1 MDINDTISDWVEDV
15 NILDMKQ
22 PSEWENVDQELF
34 TAQYSYIKLGL
45 LLTKIRN
52 TCGWKYCAS
61 KFDSFKTWCQSR
73 INLNVWQANQY
84 IDAAEIALYL
94 IGTGVKVLPKNLS
107 QCLALRKAYQ
117 AEESYYGERP
127 QLDAAWA
134 QVTNHY
140 QPHQIT
146 AGKIHAMVDP
156 EWADNQPLKID
167 RALVDRIAQQAK
179 ARGMNLNEYLG
190 ELLDDDKQQNDYWE
204 DYVTNIDNPD
214 PELNAEQL
222 AILDRVEYQ
231 WLKPK
236 QSILEM
242 GNEVIDR
249 MDAFFNSMLRPRPA

>member
-1 MDINDTISDWVEDV
+1 MINTIDTIADWVEDV
-15 NILDMKQ
+15 NVLDMKQ
-22 PSEWENVDQELF
+22 PTEWEIVDSELF

-52 TCGWKYCAS
+52 TSAWKYCGT
-61 KFDSFKTWCQSR
+61 KLESFKAWCQSK

-94 IGTGVKVLPKNLS
+94 IGTGTSVLPKNLS

-146 AGKIHAMVDP
+146 AGKIHAIVDP
-156 EWADNQPLKID
+156 DWADNQPSKID
-167 RALVDRIAQQAK
+167 RTIVDRAVELAK
-179 ARGMNLNEYLG
+179 KRGVDLNEYLG
-190 ELLDDDKQQNDYWE
+190 DLLDE
-204 DYVTNIDNPD
+204 DAALYDEWATNQDD
-214 PELNAEQL
+214 PEDDPQLNAEMQ
-222 AILDRVEYQ
+222 AIVDRVEYQ

-236 QSILEM
+236 SVLEM
-242 GNEVIDR
+242 GDLVIDR
-249 MDAFFNSMLRPRPA
+249 MDEFFNSMLRPRAA